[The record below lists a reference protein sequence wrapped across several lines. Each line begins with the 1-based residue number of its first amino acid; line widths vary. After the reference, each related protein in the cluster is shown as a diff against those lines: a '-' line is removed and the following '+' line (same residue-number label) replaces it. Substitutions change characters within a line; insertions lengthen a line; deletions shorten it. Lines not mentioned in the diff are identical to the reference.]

1 MQLTPGAGIEVGESR
16 RGQLR
21 ENMLLVRMGQVV
33 RERRASRENMQSV
46 RVRRGKNAHR
56 SIH

>member
-1 MQLTPGAGIEVGESR
+1 MQGGGGGAG
-16 RGQLR
+16 
-21 ENMLLVRMGQVV
+21 
-33 RERRASRENMQSV
+33 RENMQSV